1 MPKKKSRKAVVFC
14 TYSIYKGGTL
24 KTLQQELAAKG
35 YETILT
41 AYKKGMNPN
50 KPADA
55 ADVVNKVSKALEK

>member
-1 MPKKKSRKAVVFC
+1 M
-14 TYSIYKGGTL
+14 